1 LKTVFKNN
9 TLLLVIY
16 LSVVLCC
23 SALLLTAS
31 KMNIH
36 AAINAYV
43 GNAVV
48 DTFFYYLTYLG
59 DGRIAVVILLLL
71 LAYNLR
77 FGIAATLSF
86 ITAGLATNALKYFFF
101 AEINRPFFYKA
112 YENFQLKLVEGVD
125 NHIHN
130 SFPSGHATQAFSIF
144 FLLALF
150 APKLSHKLLWLAL
163 AILTAF
169 SRMYLSQHWLP
180 DVLAG
185 SGIGA
190 IFAVLYYYLFIA
202 RNTLQKLNASP
213 FQLLNAAR

>member
-1 LKTVFKNN
+1 
-9 TLLLVIY
+9 
-16 LSVVLCC
+16 
-23 SALLLTAS
+23 
-31 KMNIH
+31 MNIH
-36 AAINAYV
+36 IVVNAYV
-43 GNAVV
+43 GNVAI

-77 FGIAATLSF
+77 FGIVATLSF
-86 ITAGLATNALKYFFF
+86 ISAGLATNALKYFFF
-101 AEINRPFFYKA
+101 ADINRPFFYKA
-112 YENFQLKLVEGVD
+112 YENFHLNLVEGVD

-150 APKLSHKLLWLAL
+150 TPKLSNKLLWLAV

-185 SGIGA
+185 SGIGML
-190 IFAVLYYYLFIA
+190 FAVLFYYLFIA
-202 RNTLQKLNASP
+202 KNKLQKLNVSP
-213 FQLLNAAR
+213 FTLKNATQ